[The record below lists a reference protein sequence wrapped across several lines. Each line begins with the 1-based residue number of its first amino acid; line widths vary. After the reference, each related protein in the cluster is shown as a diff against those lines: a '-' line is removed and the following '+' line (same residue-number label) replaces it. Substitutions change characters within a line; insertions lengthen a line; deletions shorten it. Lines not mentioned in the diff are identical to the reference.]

1 MLYPLATPKRD
12 AAKSGS
18 CPTKTRDAG
27 AERVDRPS
35 GRQPRKT
42 GNKTMTVEI
51 LYLTTQLQSWL
62 NRQVAHYLEA
72 EAAKFG
78 R

>member
-1 MLYPLATPKRD
+1 
-12 AAKSGS
+12 
-18 CPTKTRDAG
+18 
-27 AERVDRPS
+27 
-35 GRQPRKT
+35 
-42 GNKTMTVEI
+42 MTIEI

-62 NRQVAHYLEA
+62 NRQVAHYLES